1 MKNEYWIFSES
12 EMHSQLV
19 IDVYDQEYIKLS
31 REERL
36 NELKSFLLNDIMDI
50 KSVRIQW
57 ENNGYLLDLK
67 KSWTDIERI
76 EKIQELLE
84 EAYTWLIPWFE
95 RNSVLEDGSLVLDDI
110 KDNSHL
116 SHYKKAK
123 L

>member
-1 MKNEYWIFSES
+1 MTKGI
-12 EMHSQLV
+12 
-19 IDVYDQEYIKLS
+19 
-31 REERL
+31 
-36 NELKSFLLNDIMDI
+36 
-50 KSVRIQW
+50 
-57 ENNGYLLDLK
+57 
-67 KSWTDIERI
+67 IERI

-95 RNSVLEDGSLVLDDI
+95 RNSVLEDGSLVLDDS